1 MPARATRSC
10 LSLAFLIAFAGLAP
24 AQERVPVEDSD
35 VTFPAR
41 ETREVAGKQVD
52 LRITG
57 VALREKAWFNVYAVA
72 SYVDATAEP
81 KSARELAQADVPK
94 VLVLVMERDVDGDDM
109 AEAFHDAI
117 LLNHSE
123 SKFKDELRRFNAFF
137 EAREA
142 KKGKKITFT
151 HLPGKGVECAVEGNG
166 KLVIENVAFARAI
179 WDLYLGPK
187 NIGEDIKEGLIS
199 RLR

>member
-1 MPARATRSC
+1 MPVRAA
-10 LSLAFLIAFAGLAP
+10 LSFAFLLAFAGLAP

-35 VTFPAR
+35 VTFPVT

-52 LRITG
+52 LRLTG
-57 VALREKAWFNVYAVA
+57 VALREKAWINVYVIA

-117 LLNHSE
+117 LLNYSE
-123 SKFKDELRRFNAFF
+123 SKFKEELKRFNDFF
-137 EAREA
+137 LNREA
-142 KKGKKITFT
+142 KEGKKITFT

-179 WDLYLGPK
+179 WELYLGTK
-187 NIGEDIKEGLIS
+187 NIGDDIKEGLTS